1 MRSMLFVPGDKEKML
16 LKSLALGADSVIWDL
31 EDAVALTEKQTA
43 RATICKTLQNIQSA
57 HVPIYIRVNSLG
69 TNMLDVD
76 LDSVVQQGVY
86 GILFPKAESSS
97 QVKELDS
104 IMSRVEKQRG
114 LPEGSVKVQCL
125 LETCL
130 GIIHAYAIASASPR
144 VEAVC
149 FGAED
154 FTLDLGTPR
163 TRDGIE
169 SAYSRAAIAVAAGAA
184 KVLAID
190 SVYSDLND
198 EEGLVNECRMVR
210 QLGYRG
216 KFAIHPKQ
224 LDVINRE
231 FSPSESELAFAQ
243 RIMEAFN
250 RPENVNAGVITVD
263 GKMIDAPILERAR
276 RLVRFNH

>member
-76 LDSVVQQGVY
+76 LDSVVQRGVH

-104 IMSRVEKQRG
+104 ILSRVEKQRG

>member
-16 LKSLALGADSVIWDL
+16 LKSLASGADSVIWDL
-31 EDAVALTEKQTA
+31 EDAVALKEKQTA

-104 IMSRVEKQRG
+104 ILSRVEKQRG
-114 LPEGSVKVQCL
+114 LPEDSVKVQCL

-184 KVLAID
+184 KILAID

-231 FSPSESELAFAQ
+231 FSPSESELAFAE

-263 GKMIDAPILERAR
+263 GKMVDAPILERAK

>member
-1 MRSMLFVPGDKEKML
+1 MRTMLFAPGNKEKML
-16 LKSLALGADSVIWDL
+16 LKSLVSGADTVIWDL
-31 EDAVALTEKQTA
+31 EDAVALAEKETA
-43 RATICKTLQNIQSA
+43 RATIAKTLQNLPPT

-69 TNMLDVD
+69 MNMLDID
-76 LDSVVQQGVY
+76 LDAVVQRGVY
-86 GILFPKAESSS
+86 GILFPKAESSA

-104 IMSRVEKQRG
+104 ILSRVEKKQG
-114 LPEGSVKVQCL
+114 LAEGSVKVQCL

-130 GIIHAYAIASASPR
+130 GVIHAYAIATASPR

-163 TRDGIE
+163 TREGVE

-184 KVLAID
+184 KVFAID
-190 SVYSDLND
+190 SVFSDLND
-198 EEGLVNECRMVR
+198 EEGLINECRMVR

-231 FSPSESELAFAQ
+231 FSPSESELAFAA
-243 RIMEAFN
+243 RIVEAFN
-250 RPENVNAGVITVD
+250 RPENAKAGVITVE
-263 GKMIDAPILERAR
+263 GKMIDAPILQRAR
-276 RLVRFNH
+276 RLLSFNC

>member
-1 MRSMLFVPGDKEKML
+1 MLFVPGDKEKML

-76 LDSVVQQGVY
+76 LDSVVQRGVH

-104 IMSRVEKQRG
+104 ILSRVEKQRG

>member
-43 RATICKTLQNIQSA
+43 KATICKTLQNITSA

-76 LDSVVQQGVY
+76 LESVVQQGVY

-104 IMSRVEKQRG
+104 ILSRVEKQRG

-198 EEGLVNECRMVR
+198 EEGLVNECRVVR

-231 FSPSESELAFAQ
+231 FSPSESELAFA
-243 RIMEAFN
+243 RKIVEAFK
-250 RPENVNAGVITVD
+250 RPENVNAGVITVE
-263 GKMIDAPILERAR
+263 GKMIDAPILERAK

>member
-16 LKSLALGADSVIWDL
+16 LKSLTLGADSVIWDL

-76 LDSVVQQGVY
+76 LDSVVQRGVY

-104 IMSRVEKQRG
+104 ILSRVEKQRG

-130 GIIHAYAIASASPR
+130 GIIHAYAIAGASPR

-198 EEGLVNECRMVR
+198 EEGLVNECRTVR

>member
-1 MRSMLFVPGDKEKML
+1 MLFVPGDKEKML

-104 IMSRVEKQRG
+104 ILSRVEKQRG

>member
-1 MRSMLFVPGDKEKML
+1 MLFVPGDKEKML

>member
-1 MRSMLFVPGDKEKML
+1 MRTMLFAPGDKEKML
-16 LKSLALGADSVIWDL
+16 LKSLVSGADTVIWDL
-31 EDAVALTEKQTA
+31 EDAVALTAKQTA
-43 RATICKTLQNIQSA
+43 RATISKALQNLPSA

-69 TNMLDVD
+69 TNLLDID
-76 LDSVVQQGVY
+76 LDGVVQRGVY
-86 GILFPKAESSS
+86 GILFPKAESST

-104 IMSRVEKQRG
+104 MLSRLEKQRG
-114 LPEGSVKVQCL
+114 LAEGSVKVQCL

-130 GIIHAYAIASASPR
+130 GVIHAYAIASASPR

-163 TRDGIE
+163 TREGME
-169 SAYSRAAIAVAAGAA
+169 SAYSRATIAVAAGAA
-184 KVLAID
+184 KVFAID
-190 SVYSDLND
+190 AVYSDLND
-198 EEGLVNECRMVR
+198 EAGLVNECRMVR

-231 FSPSESELAFAQ
+231 FSPPESELAFAA
-243 RIMEAFN
+243 RIVEAFN
-250 RPENVNAGVITVD
+250 RPENANAGVITVD
-263 GKMIDAPILERAR
+263 GKMIDAPILQRAR
-276 RLVRFNH
+276 RLLSFNH

>member
-104 IMSRVEKQRG
+104 ILSRVEKQRG